1 MITKYGMSEKLGPV
15 VYGKSD
21 EEVFLG
27 RDFGTQKNYSEK
39 IASVIDEEIDLIIKT
54 QYDKAKSILS
64 ENMDKL
70 HTVAKYL
77 FDNEKMNSEQFDDMM
92 KGNLIEEE

>member
-1 MITKYGMSEKLGPV
+1 MSR
-15 VYGKSD
+15 
-21 EEVFLG
+21 VFS
-27 RDFGTQKNYSEK
+27 NYSEK